1 MDCVGDI
8 SIFFACAHWSINHMK
23 KTKIDYLFDGLAFFA
38 LPYFVAFDFF
48 YSVFKKHEFKLI
60 VTCSDMMFFLAIVSA
75 VCQALLVISII
86 HLF

>member
-1 MDCVGDI
+1 
-8 SIFFACAHWSINHMK
+8 MK

-48 YSVFKKHEFKLI
+48 YSVFKKREFKLI
-60 VTCSDMMFFLAIVSA
+60 VTRSGMMFFLAIASA
-75 VCQALLVISII
+75 MCQALIVISLT

>member
-1 MDCVGDI
+1 
-8 SIFFACAHWSINHMK
+8 MK

-48 YSVFKKHEFKLI
+48 YSIFKKHESKRMT
-60 VTCSDMMFFLAIVSA
+60 TCSDMMFFLAIVSA